1 MSITKAQAAIKL
13 YGEGAR
19 DKESF
24 RKEFMA
30 MYPDFPRSTDGYF
43 SDAFRFHNPGQKQVK
58 TVKVPKA
65 TKEAKAP
72 KVAKEKPVKAPKEN
86 KAETPVN
93 AVPVKSP
100 EEIETIKAANLA
112 RLKEVSVKNKSKMTR
127 VADPEAP
134 VPEGFTPEAARA
146 EVKEMLEGQVPSWE
160 APESLTADEVR
171 ALV

>member
-1 MSITKAQAAIKL
+1 MMITKAQAAIKI

-43 SDAFRFHNPGQKQVK
+43 SDAFRFHNPGQKQAK
-58 TVKVPKA
+58 VKVVKEPKVAVKA
-65 TKEAKAP
+65 TKAP
-72 KVAKEKPVKAPKEN
+72 KVSSKTSEKK
-86 KAETPVN
+86 TPEN
-93 AVPVKSP
+93 AVSVKSP
-100 EEIETIKAANLA
+100 EEIEAIKAANLA
-112 RLKEVSVKNKSKMTR
+112 RLKEVSVKNKNKPTK
-127 VADPEAP
+127 VAALEGPAPADFDPE
-134 VPEGFTPEAARA
+134 VARA
-146 EVKEMLEGQVPSWE
+146 EVKDMLEGQIPSWE